1 MDQYKYKAR
10 RTDNNEWVEGY
21 YMVINIDNML
31 TDAIFTGPGYT
42 LDKIFISRSWVRIDR
57 NTLKHME
64 E

>member
-1 MDQYKYKAR
+1 MRKHRAR
-10 RTDNNEWVEGY
+10 RIDDGQWVEGY
-21 YMVINIDNML
+21 YMVININDEL
-31 TDAIFTGPGYT
+31 VDVIFTGSGYT